1 MANCRKEETALKA
14 QISRARTLITTH
26 TVQDKFTSV
35 LTKQSQS
42 MANCKKDETALK
54 AQISRILITR
64 HTVQDKFTSVLTKQS

>member
-1 MANCRKEETALKA
+1 
-14 QISRARTLITTH
+14 
-26 TVQDKFTSV
+26 
-35 LTKQSQS
+35 